1 MKTGIIS
8 PHNLSLHGF
17 SYIELMISI
26 FIISTAFM
34 GYSELI
40 LRIKYTQQ
48 HISDDLQFIM
58 QANYQQQNTLVN
70 SGICAKP

>member
-1 MKTGIIS
+1 MKTGMIS
-8 PHNLSLHGF
+8 PHNFPLHGF

-26 FIISTAFM
+26 FIISTAFV

-40 LRIKYTQQ
+40 LKIKYTQQ

-58 QANYQQQNTLVN
+58 QANYQQQNTLIN

>member
-1 MKTGIIS
+1 
-8 PHNLSLHGF
+8 
-17 SYIELMISI
+17 MISI
-26 FIISTAFM
+26 FIISTAFI

-40 LRIKYTQQ
+40 LKIKYTQQ

-58 QANYQQQNTLVN
+58 QANYQQQNTLIN